1 MKKLIALAMTIV
13 MLLSVCTFVSAEQPK
28 HKIGVLCSAD
38 THGWVGAV
46 AYYAEQRCKELGVEY
61 NITTASNIEEM
72 TTNIDD
78 QIMWGAEA
86 LVVCAQWPGLE
97 DPIGEVV
104 KKGIPVVNFDID
116 IAVDGLYK
124 VTGNNYDMG
133 ALCAQAIVDQ
143 IGQTGTVVALMNP
156 EAGSVNE
163 LRMQGFYD
171 VMKKIAPDMVI
182 KEYSALYNV
191 EKSLAAMADI
201 LIAEDHIDAVFSQ
214 DDSTSLGA
222 IQAIV
227 DANRTDIKAM
237 TGGGGAQAYFHNI
250 ADNQDIWLC
259 TALYSPMMV
268 MDAVNAAVDLLDG
281 KAVEP
286 VLTIPT
292 AIVDRNNVNE
302 YLDENTPYYD

>member
-1 MKKLIALAMTIV
+1 MKKLIALALTVV
-13 MLLSVCTFVSAEQPK
+13 MLLSVTGIVSAEQPV
-28 HKIGVLCSAD
+28 HKIGVLCSAN

-46 AYYAEQRCKELGVEY
+46 AYYAEQRCKELGVEF

-78 QIMWGAEA
+78 QMTWGAEA

-97 DPIGEVV
+97 DPISEVV
-104 KKGIPVVNFDID
+104 KQGIPVVNFDID
-116 IAVDGLYK
+116 IAVEGLYK

-133 ALCAQAIVDQ
+133 VLCAMAIVEQ
-143 IGQTGTVVALMNP
+143 IGTTGTVVALENP
-156 EAGSVNE
+156 GAGSVNE

-171 VMKKIAPDMVI
+171 TVAKIAPELIV
-182 KEYSALYNV
+182 KKYSAEYNA

-237 TGGGGAQAYFHNI
+237 TGGGGAQAYFQNI
-250 ADNQDIWLC
+250 AENQDIWLC

-268 MDAVNAAVDLLDG
+268 MDAVDAAVALLNG
-281 KAVEP
+281 ETVEQ

-292 AIVDRNNVNE
+292 AIVDRNNVND

>member
-1 MKKLIALAMTIV
+1 MKKLIALALIAV
-13 MLLSVCTFVSAEQPK
+13 MALSMMGVAVAEQPVR
-28 HKIGVLCSAD
+28 KIGILCSAN

-78 QIMWGAEA
+78 QMTWGAEA

-116 IAVDGLYK
+116 IAVEGLYK

-133 ALCAQAIVDQ
+133 VLCAMAIVEQ
-143 IGQTGTVVALMNP
+143 IGTTGTVIALP
-156 EAGSVNE
+156 VPGSGSVSE

-171 VMKKIAPDMVI
+171 TIKNIAPELTV
-182 KEYSALYNV
+182 KEYATEFKA
-191 EKSLAAMADI
+191 EKTLADMADI
-201 LIAEDHIDAVFSQ
+201 LIAEDHIDAVFSL
-214 DDSTSLGA
+214 DDSSSLGA

-227 DANRTDIKAM
+227 DANRTDIKVM

-268 MDAVNAAVDLLDG
+268 MDAVNAAVALLNG
-281 KAVEP
+281 ETVEP

-292 AIVDRNNVNE
+292 AIVDRNNVND

>member
-1 MKKLIALAMTIV
+1 MKKLIALALTVV
-13 MLLSVCTFVSAEQPK
+13 MLLSVTCIVSAEQPV
-28 HKIGVLCSAD
+28 HKIGVLCSAN

-46 AYYAEQRCKELGVEY
+46 AYYAEQRCKELGVEF

-78 QIMWGAEA
+78 QMTWGAEV

-97 DPIGEVV
+97 DPISEVV
-104 KKGIPVVNFDID
+104 KQGIPVVNFDID
-116 IAVDGLYK
+116 IAVEGLYK

-133 ALCAQAIVDQ
+133 VLCAMAIVEQ
-143 IGQTGTVVALMNP
+143 IGTTGTVVALENP
-156 EAGSVNE
+156 GAGSVNE

-171 VMKKIAPDMVI
+171 TVAKIAPELTV
-182 KEYSALYNV
+182 KKYSAEYNA

-237 TGGGGAQAYFHNI
+237 TGGGGAQAYFQNI
-250 ADNQDIWLC
+250 AENQDIWLC

-268 MDAVNAAVDLLDG
+268 MDAVDAAVALLNG
-281 KAVEP
+281 ETVEQ

-292 AIVDRNNVNE
+292 AIVDRNNVND

>member
-1 MKKLIALAMTIV
+1 MKKLIALALTVV
-13 MLLSVCTFVSAEQPK
+13 MLLSVTGIVSAEQPV
-28 HKIGVLCSAD
+28 HKIGVLCSAN

-46 AYYAEQRCKELGVEY
+46 AYYAEQRCKELGVEF

-78 QIMWGAEA
+78 QMTWGAEA

-97 DPIGEVV
+97 DPISEVV
-104 KKGIPVVNFDID
+104 KQGIPVVNFDID
-116 IAVDGLYK
+116 IAVEGLYK

-133 ALCAQAIVDQ
+133 VLCAMAIVEQ
-143 IGQTGTVVALMNP
+143 IGTTGTVVALENP
-156 EAGSVNE
+156 GAGSVNE

-171 VMKKIAPDMVI
+171 TVAKIAPELTV
-182 KEYSALYNV
+182 KKYSAEYNA

-237 TGGGGAQAYFHNI
+237 TGGGGAQAYFQNI
-250 ADNQDIWLC
+250 AENQDIWLC

-268 MDAVNAAVDLLDG
+268 MDAVDAAVALLNG
-281 KAVEP
+281 ETVEQ

-292 AIVDRNNVNE
+292 AIVDRNNVND